1 MNITGGKN
9 NSRIITTPDFINVKP
24 TLSKIRQ
31 AVFSAVSSAGEYSTF
46 LDLFSGSGI
55 MAFEADSRGF
65 WVTAVEKDKK
75 TADFIRKNIKT
86 LICEIN
92 FYNTDAIRFLNSTEN
107 KFDVIYIDPPYDR
120 VDLYENSL
128 KLISERQILS
138 ENGLVIVEKQNSVS
152 IDFLPFIIFKKKEYS
167 DKEIVYLTKT

>member
-9 NSRIITTPDFINVKP
+9 NSRIIKTPDFINVKP

-31 AVFSAVSSAGEYSTF
+31 AVFSSVSSAGEYSTF

-75 TADFIRKNIKT
+75 TVKKNVKSKKV
-86 LICEIN
+86 N
-92 FYNTDAIRFLNSTEN
+92 F
-107 KFDVIYIDPPYDR
+107 K
-120 VDLYENSL
+120 
-128 KLISERQILS
+128 
-138 ENGLVIVEKQNSVS
+138 
-152 IDFLPFIIFKKKEYS
+152 
-167 DKEIVYLTKT
+167 